1 MTLLCLCAQAAK
13 KAGLSDSEIKDA
25 LEMAASKE
33 IKDKLKGTTQKALDY
48 GVSRPANV
56 VIIWQES
63 QKDAEPQFHTLLL
76 QVILLNLL
84 TGQFSRAV

>member
-1 MTLLCLCAQAAK
+1 MTLFCLCAQAAK
-13 KAGLSDSEIKDA
+13 KAGLSDGEIKDA

-33 IKDKLKGTTQKALDY
+33 IKDKLKGATQKALDY

-56 VIIWQES
+56 ITRQES

-76 QVILLNLL
+76 
-84 TGQFSRAV
+84 